1 MQSCT
6 CSYDFSPYHDYQART
21 VATTYT
27 IVVYM
32 LMVVIGNCFMT
43 IHVNVSYACKWL
55 TLDDTSDTDL
65 HAIRYY
71 SHIESRY
78 MIHMMFLTHT
88 LRQNCRKNYYFLRA
102 RLRPGQCVYV
112 CIYVLRDLQ
121 RENYG
126 VEDYRELSITYMRLH
141 PQTRVL

>member
-1 MQSCT
+1 MQSCA
-6 CSYDFSPYHDYQART
+6 CSYNISPIFHDYQART

-32 LMVVIGNCFMT
+32 LMVVTGNRFMT
-43 IHVNVSYACKWL
+43 IHVNVSYACKWF
-55 TLDDTSDTDL
+55 TLDDTSDTDS

-78 MIHMMFLTHT
+78 MIHMMFLTHM

-102 RLRPGQCVYV
+102 RLRPGQFVYV
-112 CIYVLRDLQ
+112 CVLRDLQ
-121 RENYG
+121 RENCG
-126 VEDYRELSITYMRLH
+126 VEDYKELSVMYMRLF
-141 PQTRVL
+141 PRTRAA